1 MANNFR
7 NFQVLNVA
15 TGAGSTLYT
24 VPASTQSIVV
34 GLLVANKTAV
44 NVTVT
49 VNLATGVTTALISGV
64 IVPPNSTLV
73 VIGKDEKLVM
83 EAADVLTVIAG
94 TATSLDATASVLE
107 VTP

>member
-1 MANNFR
+1 MS
-7 NFQVLNVA
+7 NVA

-49 VNLATGVTTALISGV
+49 VNLATGVTTALISGA

-107 VTP
+107 ITP